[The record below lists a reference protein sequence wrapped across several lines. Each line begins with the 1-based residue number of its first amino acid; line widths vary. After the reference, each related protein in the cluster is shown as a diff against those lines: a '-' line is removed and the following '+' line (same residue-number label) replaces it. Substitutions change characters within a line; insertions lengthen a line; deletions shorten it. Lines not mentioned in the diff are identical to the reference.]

1 MKLIVTGATGTAG
14 SEVIR
19 QALKDD
25 TVTAVTAICRRQPD
39 IAHPKL
45 TTVIHKDF
53 LDYTGLDSIFKS
65 HDACIWCLGVSS
77 QQVNEEQ
84 YEVITHMYTIK
95 AAQAMLH
102 ANPGIDFIFLSGEGA
117 DVLEKSR
124 QIFARIKGKT
134 ENDLSKLSFGSLHM
148 ARAGAIWPLHDNPG
162 QHFLYKL
169 FRPLLP
175 VIDLLSPSGVIRADV
190 LARAMINLAKN
201 GHTQRVVEN
210 EDLKKLGAE

>member
-39 IAHPKL
+39 MAHPKL

-84 YEVITHMYTIK
+84 YEVITHMYTVK

-148 ARAGAIWPLHDNPG
+148 ARAGSIWPVHDNPG

-175 VIDLLSPSGVIRADV
+175 IIGFLSPSGVIRADV

>member
-39 IAHPKL
+39 MAHSKL

-84 YEVITHMYTIK
+84 YEVITHLYTVK

-102 ANPGIDFIFLSGEGA
+102 ANPGIDFTFLSGEGA

-134 ENDLSKLSFGSLHM
+134 ENDLSKLSFGSLHI
-148 ARAGAIWPLHDNPG
+148 ARPGAIWPVHDNSG

-175 VIDLLSPSGVIRADV
+175 VIALLSPSGVIRADV

-201 GHTQRVVEN
+201 GHKLRVLEN
-210 EDLKKLGAE
+210 EDLKKLGME